1 MGSGWLKFAIQ
12 GATYARALENAATRG
27 GRSLA
32 PAMES
37 KLTQMRTQP
46 NAKLQQ
52 GLGDMFRDHARGGE
66 VAPTPQQRDMQ
77 KMLAK
82 VPWAGAEH
90 GGHGNEAE
98 TQLNA
103 RLRRRGLDVR
113 TPAGQPSTHAQIA
126 KSFGPPTAAP
136 SDPVTR
142 NTPYKGP
149 GAHPFL
155 LMDDYKRPGI
165 TPMPGQ
171 DTRVGPAPVSPA
183 AQARATPRTVTK
195 GEQPRETPSIRGEI
209 SNTYVNTHA
218 SPRARRELGGP
229 FVGAPPAARSV
240 TPAHR
245 PGFAASPETTAVLKS
260 ASLPLAAG
268 IGIPLA
274 IGGGILASKPGIRA
288 DIADRFGKPGDI
300 HQKDIEQA
308 IPDEVQGHASRAA
321 QALAERGINPAGLR
335 IAVDAPSGA
344 GKTVLSKAL
353 AQQLGLRHHGLD
365 WRPNLRMHQMMGG
378 GDIEKTPYAPH
389 AGEILEH
396 QQLLRSYDPELFDV
410 AIHIHKDPATIR
422 QQVLKRGRGAR
433 THDLLDYEKSIGVGR
448 KAFETLGGDA
458 IDLGGGVMMK
468 VRPQEGWGNALDQQ
482 LAQQGIDPSNL
493 TRHQKLLSLHNG
505 KRTDSGA
512 GWTPYMKSPFT
523 GGETAALA
531 ASVPLGIMAARA
543 LAHH

>member
-1 MGSGWLKFAIQ
+1 VGSGWLKFAIQ
-12 GATYARALENAATRG
+12 GSTYARALENAATRG
-27 GRSLA
+27 GRALS
-32 PAMES
+32 PAMQS
-37 KLTQMRTQP
+37 KVTQLHAQP

-66 VAPTPQQRDMQ
+66 ITPTPQQRDMQ

-113 TPAGQPSTHAQIA
+113 TPAGQPSTHEQIA
-126 KSFGPPTAAP
+126 KTFGPPKPAE
-136 SDPVTR
+136 SDPSPERKV
-142 NTPYKGP
+142 PYKGTGP
-149 GAHPFL
+149 SPFL
-155 LMDDYKRPGI
+155 LMDDYKRPGV
-165 TPMPGQ
+165 TSMGGQ
-171 DTRVGPAPVSPA
+171 GTHVGPAPAPHAGQAGSAQQVQAPRGREQTQVKGQWRPGWQRFSGPSP
-183 AQARATPRTVTK
+183 
-195 GEQPRETPSIRGEI
+195 
-209 SNTYVNTHA
+209 
-218 SPRARRELGGP
+218 
-229 FVGAPPAARSV
+229 GAVPPPAAAPLRQPTSV
-240 TPAHR
+240 GQGGR
-245 PGFAASPETTAVLKS
+245 AAPTESTAVLPLKV
-260 ASLPLAAG
+260 ANLPLAAG

-274 IGGGILASKPGIRA
+274 VGGGILASKPGIRA

-300 HQKDIEQA
+300 HQKDIAQA

-353 AQQLGLRHHGLD
+353 AGQLGLRHHGLD

-410 AIHIHKDPATIR
+410 AIHIHKDPETIK

-448 KAFETLGGDA
+448 KAFETLGGEA

-468 VRPQEGWGNALDQQ
+468 VRPQGGWGNALDEQ
-482 LAQQGIDPSNL
+482 LAQMGIDPSNL
-493 TRHQKLLSLHNG
+493 TRHQKLLSLHSG

-512 GWTPYMKSPFT
+512 GWTPYVKNPFT

-531 ASVPLGIMAARA
+531 ASVPLGVMAARA
-543 LAHH
+543 LTHH